1 MVQEH
6 GPGCPGLLP
15 WPSGFLVTPFLA
27 LVSLSITWE
36 SQQCLPGRVGGG
48 AGQRRERTSGGLSRC
63 DGSPEAG
70 HLSLYS
76 SPLCHFLLMA
86 KGN

>member
-1 MVQEH
+1 MSRA
-6 GPGCPGLLP
+6 PA
-15 WPSGFLVTPFLA
+15 LA
-27 LVSLSITWE
+27 LWFPSHPLSGLSLLVYNMGVPTVPSW
-36 SQQCLPGRVGGG
+36 QGWGG